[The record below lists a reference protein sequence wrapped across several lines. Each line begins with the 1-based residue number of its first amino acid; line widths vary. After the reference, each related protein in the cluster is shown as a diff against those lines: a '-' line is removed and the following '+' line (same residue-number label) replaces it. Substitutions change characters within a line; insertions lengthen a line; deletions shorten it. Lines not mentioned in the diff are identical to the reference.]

1 MRQSGIVRT
10 RVYTGSGVRDQLLR
24 ISPSGIE
31 EVRWDKI
38 NGIRTLVPASRNY
51 VSLAN
56 STPDKVGGQIAAS
69 PNGVSLADPIIKSFP
84 TKSKATLSIVKEIN
98 KSLRGGMIKTF

>member
-38 NGIRTLVPASRNY
+38 NGIRTLVPR
-51 VSLAN
+51 LEKLRF
-56 STPDKVGGQIAAS
+56 STPDQVGGQIAAS
-69 PNGVSLADPIIKSFP
+69 PNGVSLADPVIKSFP